1 MARRIISAL
10 FFIIHQEAIM
20 SFFLEHAL
28 VFEFVMLIGFLY
40 AGSRFGGIGLGVVS
54 GIGLLFEVLV
64 LRMPPGK
71 PPVEVMLV
79 ILAVVTCASVLE
91 AAGGLK
97 YMLQVAE
104 KILRKNPKRVTILGP
119 IVTWA
124 MTVMLG
130 TGHAVYSIMPIIGDI
145 ALKNNI
151 RPERPMAAAS
161 VASQLAITASPVSA
175 VVALYLDDITKI
187 HFFEGVSLIQ
197 IVTVTITATFCGTI
211 ALSLYSLRRG
221 KELQDD
227 PEYQRRMQDP
237 EWRERIQNTT
247 STTLNEQLPPA
258 ARNSVLL
265 FILALICIVF
275 VAMYK
280 PIRTVVGPEGKP
292 LLISMGVMIQML
304 MLAFG
309 GVILLATRTSV
320 SKVPNGVVFKSGMVA
335 TVAIFGIAWMSDTYF
350 NYALPVFKESVTEM
364 VKNAP
369 WTFAFA
375 LFAVSV
381 LINSQAATAKIL
393 LPVGIGLGIPAPTLI
408 GLMPATY
415 AYFFIP
421 NYPSDIATINF
432 DVTGTTKIGK
442 WYFNHS
448 FMAPGLVG
456 VVTACLVGLA
466 LAKTLIVPG
475 A

>member
-1 MARRIISAL
+1 
-10 FFIIHQEAIM
+10 M
-20 SFFLEHAL
+20 SLSLELTLIAEFLL
-28 VFEFVMLIGFLY
+28 LLGFLY

-54 GIGLLFEVLV
+54 GIGLMFEVLV

-71 PPVEVMLV
+71 APVDVMLV

-104 KILRKNPKRVTILGP
+104 RILRKNPKRVTILGP
-119 IVTWA
+119 IVTYT
-124 MTVMLG
+124 MTIMLG

-145 ALKNNI
+145 ALKNGI

-161 VASQLAITASPVSA
+161 VASQLAITGSPISA
-175 VVALYLDDITKI
+175 VVALYLKDIAHI
-187 HFFEGVSLIQ
+187 EAFANVSLLD
-197 IVTVTITATFCGTI
+197 IVAVTIPATFAGTI

-237 EWRERIQNTT
+237 VWRDRILSTT
-247 STTLNEQLPPA
+247 STTLNEELPPA

-265 FILALICIVF
+265 FILALVSIVV
-275 VAMYK
+275 VAMLPAIRTIPGMEK
-280 PIRTVVGPEGKP
+280 PIDMSV
-292 LLISMGVMIQML
+292 IIQMF
-304 MLAFG
+304 MLGFG
-309 GVILLATRTSV
+309 GIILLATRTHV
-320 SKVPNGVVFKSGMVA
+320 QTVPNGVVFKSGMVA
-335 TVAIFGIAWMSDTYF
+335 AIAIFGIAWMSDTYF
-350 NYALPVFKESVTEM
+350 SFAMPHVKGSIQEM
-364 VKNAP
+364 VKHAP

-375 LFAVSV
+375 LFGVSV
-381 LINSQAATAKIL
+381 LINSQAATAKML
-393 LPVGIGLGIPAPTLI
+393 LPVGISLGIPAPVLI

-421 NYPSDIATINF
+421 NYPSDIATVNF

-442 WYFNHS
+442 YYFNHS
-448 FMAPGLVG
+448 FMVPGLIGVG
-456 VVTACLVGLA
+456 VACLVGLA
-466 LAKTLIVPG
+466 IAKVIITPIAP
-475 A
+475 AM

>member
-1 MARRIISAL
+1 
-10 FFIIHQEAIM
+10 M
-20 SFFLEHAL
+20 SLSLELTLIAEFLL
-28 VFEFVMLIGFLY
+28 LLGFLY

-54 GIGLLFEVLV
+54 GIGLMFEVLV

-71 PPVEVMLV
+71 APVDVMLV

-104 KILRKNPKRVTILGP
+104 RILRKNPKRVTILGP
-119 IVTWA
+119 IVTYT
-124 MTVMLG
+124 MTIMLG

-145 ALKNNI
+145 ALKNGI

-161 VASQLAITASPVSA
+161 VASQLAITGSPISA
-175 VVALYLDDITKI
+175 VVALYLKDIAHI
-187 HFFEGVSLIQ
+187 EAFANVSLLD
-197 IVTVTITATFCGTI
+197 IVAVTIPATFAGTL

-237 EWRERIQNTT
+237 VWRDRILSTT
-247 STTLNEQLPPA
+247 STTLNEELPPA

-265 FILALICIVF
+265 FILALVSIVV
-275 VAMYK
+275 VAMLPAIRTIPGMEK
-280 PIRTVVGPEGKP
+280 PIDMSV
-292 LLISMGVMIQML
+292 IIQMF
-304 MLAFG
+304 MLGFG
-309 GVILLATRTSV
+309 GIILLATRTHV
-320 SKVPNGVVFKSGMVA
+320 QTVPNGVVFKSGMVA
-335 TVAIFGIAWMSDTYF
+335 AIAIFGIAWMSDTYF
-350 NYALPVFKESVTEM
+350 SFAMPHVKGSIQEM
-364 VKNAP
+364 VKHAP

-375 LFAVSV
+375 LFGVSV
-381 LINSQAATAKIL
+381 LINSQAATAKML
-393 LPVGIGLGIPAPTLI
+393 LPVGISLGLPAPVLI

-421 NYPSDIATINF
+421 NYPSDIATVNF

-442 WYFNHS
+442 YYFNHS
-448 FMAPGLVG
+448 FMMPGLIGVG
-456 VVTACLVGLA
+456 IACLVGLA
-466 LAKTLIVPG
+466 IAKVIITPIAP
-475 A
+475 AM

>member
-1 MARRIISAL
+1 
-10 FFIIHQEAIM
+10 M
-20 SFFLEHAL
+20 SLSLELTLIAEFLL
-28 VFEFVMLIGFLY
+28 LLGFLY

-54 GIGLLFEVLV
+54 GIGLMFEVLV

-71 PPVEVMLV
+71 APVDVMLV

-104 KILRKNPKRVTILGP
+104 RILRKNPKRVTILGP
-119 IVTWA
+119 IVTYT
-124 MTVMLG
+124 MTIMLG

-145 ALKNNI
+145 ALKNGI

-161 VASQLAITASPVSA
+161 VASQLAITGSPISA
-175 VVALYLDDITKI
+175 VVALYLKDIAHI
-187 HFFEGVSLIQ
+187 EAFANVSLLD
-197 IVTVTITATFCGTI
+197 IVAVTIPATFAGTL

-237 EWRERIQNTT
+237 VWRDRILSTT
-247 STTLNEQLPPA
+247 STTLNEELPPA

-265 FILALICIVF
+265 FILALVSIVV
-275 VAMYK
+275 VAMLPAIRTIPGMEK
-280 PIRTVVGPEGKP
+280 PIDMSV
-292 LLISMGVMIQML
+292 IIQMF
-304 MLAFG
+304 MLGFG
-309 GVILLATRTSV
+309 GIILLATRTHV
-320 SKVPNGVVFKSGMVA
+320 QTVPNGVVFKSGMVA
-335 TVAIFGIAWMSDTYF
+335 AIAIFGIAWMSDTYF
-350 NYALPVFKESVTEM
+350 SFAMPHVKGSIQEM
-364 VKNAP
+364 VKHAP

-375 LFAVSV
+375 LFGVSV
-381 LINSQAATAKIL
+381 LINSQAATAKML
-393 LPVGIGLGIPAPTLI
+393 LPVGISLGIPAPVLI

-421 NYPSDIATINF
+421 NYPSDIATVNF

-442 WYFNHS
+442 YYFNHS
-448 FMAPGLVG
+448 FMMPGLIGVG
-456 VVTACLVGLA
+456 IACLVGLA
-466 LAKTLIVPG
+466 IAKVIITPIAP
-475 A
+475 AM